1 MVETKRIIKF
11 TVVKKTKKPK
21 PLCKSNTV
29 FALYASRRIKSEPGH
44 FLNVPMIVKI
54 DLPQNTIGTY
64 NIPLSFANLG
74 IKITDYKTVQKTQL
88 EFFNTSYNKTV
99 TIRAREPVA
108 NFLTFNEGTEN
119 FGVKHKKLMML
130 VLLLQNTKK
139 DLLSTKQKT
148 LILQTLIF
156 QKEKQTKITRR
167 IYFRILDYN
176 SIFR

>member
-44 FLNVPMIVKI
+44 FLNVPMIIKI

-88 EFFNTSYNKTV
+88 EFFNTNYNKTV

-119 FGVKHKKLMML
+119 FGVKYKKFDD
-130 VLLLQNTKK
+130 VGIIATEYKK
-139 DLLSTKQKT
+139 RFAVNKT
-148 LILQTLIF
+148 EDIDITDIDIPEGKTNKNNKKNIF
-156 QKEKQTKITRR
+156 
-167 IYFRILDYN
+167 
-176 SIFR
+176 